1 MNNNTNPINDNV
13 TVINTEEDVS
23 KELVLEQIE
32 FTDNLDNTNINYLT
46 YLIVG

>member
-23 KELVLEQIE
+23 KELVLAQIE